1 MTNKTNTD
9 TNIVLYNK
17 WMMFLG
23 LEKATEITDKT
34 IFPKYLVNSPAIKTL
49 AHVVKHYMNKVMKIT
64 ETDRDLIAV
73 GVAILVDQLVYRQ
86 RRTDYHVVFTSIK
99 PEIMTTKIENFF
111 ILSEIPVDEN
121 LMEIINENM
130 AKVQQLVA
138 VMVFSRNLRA
148 HESDLLIA

>member
-1 MTNKTNTD
+1 MTNKTTTD

-17 WMMFLG
+17 RMMILG
-23 LEKATEITDKT
+23 LEETTEITDKT
-34 IFPKYLVNSPAIKTL
+34 SFPKYLVNSPTIKTL
-49 AHVVKHYMNKVMKIT
+49 AHVVKCYMNKVMKIT

-73 GVAILVDQLVYRQ
+73 AVAILVDHLVYRQ
-86 RRTDYHVVFTSIK
+86 RRTDYQVVFTSIK
-99 PEIMTTKIENFF
+99 PEIVTTKIESFF

-121 LMEIINENM
+121 LMDIINENM